1 MRRIW
6 FRLSLWALITAA
18 ALGSILAIP
27 DRLPVLA
34 QELTPAATSGGPTI
48 TAGIDG
54 VRVRMGPSGNDLAYP
69 EIGFLQPGE
78 TAQAIGVSL
87 SHDWI
92 QIVFPAG
99 PGGVGWVYAAYV
111 ELSPGFLR
119 VIEPPP
125 TATRPA
131 SPTIDPT
138 FAAQFNLKPTATRLP
153 TFTPPPPL
161 VVPTFAD
168 PAPEQARFP
177 YGGLIAGIILIGLL
191 GLVFSMVARR

>member
-1 MRRIW
+1 M
-6 FRLSLWALITAA
+6 FGSGMALPERMPA
-18 ALGSILAIP
+18 
-27 DRLPVLA
+27 RA
-34 QELTPAATSGGPTI
+34 QALTPAATPGGPVI
-48 TAGIDG
+48 TAGKDG
-54 VRVRMGPSGNDLAYP
+54 VKVRTGPSGNDLAYP

-78 TAQAIGVSL
+78 TAPAIGVSL

-111 ELSPGFLR
+111 DLTPGFLR

-138 FAAQFNLKPTATRLP
+138 FAAQFNLQPTATRLP

-161 VVPTFAD
+161 VIPTFTD
-168 PAPEQARFP
+168 PAPQTAKFP
-177 YGGLIAGIILIGLL
+177 FGGLIAGIVLLGLL
-191 GLVFSMVARR
+191 GLGVSMVVRR